1 MVGVKILFCAAAV
14 LVVGVGTAA
23 ADDVTGAPRSLRMR
37 SPSTSTSHGSPVHG
51 GKRVGQV
58 LPDPTA
64 VAPGDD
70 AQSPDDADIAPP
82 GLVYWRHPD
91 STPSSDPASAA
102 VQVVS
107 VPTASRGRDA
117 ELPITTGSLVERTTR
132 TTPSPLTIV
141 TREDLLA
148 SGRSTIGDI
157 LQAESAQGN
166 AINSQFNNGGDGSTR
181 IDLRSLGVTRTLVLL
196 DGRRFVN
203 VGNGGNTSVDLNTI
217 PLATIER
224 VEILKDAAGAVYGSD
239 AVGGV
244 VNIITRSNFNGTE
257 VSLYTAQTE
266 REDGFSVDTSIIHG
280 ARTAGGRGNVIF
292 SAGMQR
298 QEPVFAGDRAFSFF
312 DKAFNFATRTEINA
326 GSTSTPSGRINARAI
341 DITGD
346 GIPDVVNVCGAGVQ
360 FCTNDGRGGFRPF
373 IVPDDL
379 YNFQPENFLYT
390 PASRFNAYSAGSFKL
405 LPEVAAFF
413 QMSFLHRE
421 SNQRLASEPI
431 AGAIINRNSIFNPFG
446 GTVFGY
452 NRRLEELGPRQS
464 PESVD
469 TFRLVTGMT
478 GSLPEG
484 APALQ
489 WELSLNVG
497 RSTATQQHLGNVV
510 RSRLNAAPTAP
521 IPGCVPM
528 NILGPSGSV
537 SPDAAAFVSFTGLS
551 TGINEQVMALATM
564 HGRIARLPNNGE
576 LSIAFGTDVRRD
588 SAEVIPDS
596 LIATGDTTAANIQP
610 LTGSTNVLESF
621 AEAVLVAA
629 RDEAGRERLEIDVA
643 ARAFRYETQV
653 SGVAWNARA
662 LVRPV
667 PGIALRASTARG
679 FHAPTVPD
687 LFRAA
692 VDIFPAV
699 RDPCDTLGQP
709 PLPPEVAAQCA
720 QQGVPA
726 NARFGT
732 FQQRVVDRGNPDV
745 DAEEAKV
752 VSAGV
757 VLEPPGARNLALS
770 VDFWRAD
777 VTRAIRALPIN
788 VIFTNCYQ
796 RGIQEFCDL
805 VHRNPQLGFAIDFVD
820 APTSNIG
827 GNATSGVDAA
837 LDLQHRTRDGGQLR
851 VRAEAQRL
859 FKFDVDDSTRV
870 LQGLGVYDLGVHP
883 MLKANLTASW
893 QHPRGAGGGFN
904 VRFVGDF
911 LECENNDCN
920 SGAPSREVEAWRKVD
935 VFGNY
940 TIGAPRD
947 ATTLT
952 IGVNNV
958 FDQDPPTIYIG
969 FQGDSDAATYD
980 YLGRFFYA
988 RLSQRF

>member
-1 MVGVKILFCAAAV
+1 
-14 LVVGVGTAA
+14 
-23 ADDVTGAPRSLRMR
+23 
-37 SPSTSTSHGSPVHG
+37 
-51 GKRVGQV
+51 
-58 LPDPTA
+58 
-64 VAPGDD
+64 
-70 AQSPDDADIAPP
+70 
-82 GLVYWRHPD
+82 
-91 STPSSDPASAA
+91 
-102 VQVVS
+102 
-107 VPTASRGRDA
+107 
-117 ELPITTGSLVERTTR
+117 
-132 TTPSPLTIV
+132 V

-181 IDLRSLGVTRTLVLL
+181 IDLRSLGTTRTLVLL

-224 VEILKDAAGAVYGSD
+224 VEILKDAASAVYGSD
-239 AVGGV
+239 AIGGV

-266 REDGFSVDTSIIHG
+266 RDDGFSVDSSIIHG
-280 ARTAGGRGNVIF
+280 ARTDDGRGSIIF

-298 QEPVFAGDRAFSFF
+298 QEPVFAGERDFSFF
-312 DKAFNFATRTEINA
+312 DKTFDFTNRVEING
-326 GSTSTPSGRINARAI
+326 GSTSTPSGRINARSI
-341 DITGD
+341 DVTGD

-373 IVPDDL
+373 ISPDDL

-390 PASRFNAYSAGSFKL
+390 PSSRFNAYSAGTFKL

-421 SNQRLASEPI
+421 SNQRLAPEPFANLAPI
-431 AGAIINRNSIFNPFG
+431 DRDSIFNPFG

-452 NRRLEELGPRQS
+452 QRRLEELGPRQS

-469 TFRLVTGMT
+469 TFRLVTGIQ
-478 GSLPEG
+478 GALPEG
-484 APALQ
+484 APALR

-497 RSTATQQHLGNVV
+497 RSTATQRHLGNLI
-510 RSRLNAAPTAP
+510 RSRVRAALGPSFIDASGTPRCGRPTSVIAD
-521 IPGCVPM
+521 CVPM

-537 SPDAAAFVSFTGLS
+537 SPDAAEFVTFTGLS
-551 TGINEQVMALATM
+551 TGVNEQLMALATM

-588 SAEVIPDS
+588 TAVVIPDS
-596 LIATGDTTAANIQP
+596 LIATGDTTANNAPP
-610 LTGSTNVLESF
+610 LDGSTNVLESF

-629 RDEAGRERLEIDVA
+629 RDQAGRELLEIDVA
-643 ARAFRYETQV
+643 ARAFRYENPV

-662 LVRPV
+662 LLRPV
-667 PGIALRASTARG
+667 PGIVLRASTARG
-679 FHAPTVPD
+679 FHAPTITD
-687 LFRAA
+687 LFREAA
-692 VDIFPAV
+692 DTFPIA
-699 RDPCDTLGQP
+699 RDPCDTFGVP
-709 PLPPEVAAQCA
+709 PLPPNVAQQCLL
-720 QQGVPA
+720 QGVPP

-732 FQQRVVDRGNPDV
+732 QQQRVVDRGNPDV
-745 DAEEAKV
+745 GAEEAKV

-757 VLEPPGARNLALS
+757 VLESPRARNASLS
-770 VDFWRAD
+770 VDFWQVD
-777 VTRAIRALPIN
+777 VTQAIRALPVN
-788 VIFTNCYQ
+788 VIFTNCYE
-796 RGIQEFCDL
+796 RGLQEFCDL
-805 VHRNPQLGFAIDFVD
+805 VHRNPLLGGAIDFVD

-827 GNATSGVDAA
+827 GTSTAGVDAA
-837 LDLQHRTRDGGQLR
+837 IDLEHRTPDGGNLR

-859 FKFDVDDSTRV
+859 FKFDVDDSVRV

-893 QHPRGAGGGFN
+893 RNPGGFVAGFN
-904 VRFVGDF
+904 ARFVGDF
-911 LECENNDCN
+911 LECDANNCN
-920 SGAPSREVEAWRKVD
+920 GGAPSREVEAWRKVD
-935 VFGNY
+935 VFGSY
-940 TIGAPRD
+940 EIGGPAER
-947 ATTLT
+947 TTLT
-952 IGVNNV
+952 MGVNNV

-969 FQGDSDAATYD
+969 FQADSDAATYD

-988 RLSQRF
+988 RLTQRF